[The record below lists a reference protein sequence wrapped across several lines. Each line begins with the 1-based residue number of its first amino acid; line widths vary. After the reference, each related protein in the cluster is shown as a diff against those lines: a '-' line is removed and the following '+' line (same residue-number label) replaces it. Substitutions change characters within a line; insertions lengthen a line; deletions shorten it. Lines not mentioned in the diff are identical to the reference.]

1 MMLRVV
7 AVQTAIVAVAVR
19 ATTESERQQ
28 LTMVGRGTHAYLC
41 IICICCLYG
50 VAQ

>member
-1 MMLRVV
+1 MLRVV

-28 LTMVGRGTHAYLC
+28 LPMVGRVTHAYVY
-41 IICICCLYG
+41 IICIPCLYG

>member
-1 MMLRVV
+1 MLRVV
-7 AVQTAIVAVAVR
+7 AVQTAIVGVAVR

-28 LTMVGRGTHAYLC
+28 LTVVERVTHAYVC
-41 IICICCLYG
+41 IICIRCLYG